1 MAAICYCNIILPLT
15 SFWLN
20 TPICMWAL
28 LYMYC
33 YIAVQYI
40 NIVSF
45 FSYKLQISS
54 VLART
59 RGTIYMYTVVWYDR
73 TCTYQY
79 NILLCLVII
88 VELVLFNVKCS
99 RP

>member
-1 MAAICYCNIILPLT
+1 
-15 SFWLN
+15 
-20 TPICMWAL
+20 
-28 LYMYC
+28 MYC
-33 YIAVQYI
+33 YIALQYI

-73 TCTYQY
+73 TCTIVHT
-79 NILLCLVII
+79 NIIYYCAKLSVI
-88 VELVLFNVKCS
+88 VELALLNVNVHVVDHRLSKALA
-99 RP
+99 P

>member
-1 MAAICYCNIILPLT
+1 
-15 SFWLN
+15 
-20 TPICMWAL
+20 
-28 LYMYC
+28 MYC

-59 RGTIYMYTVVWYDR
+59 RGTIYMYTLVWYDC

-79 NILLCLVII
+79 NCAKLSVINSRCVGGGLQYLVCMC
-88 VELVLFNVKCS
+88 VLTKNAKIWC
-99 RP
+99 